1 MRLKL
6 ATRGLWDFGVR
17 TWEQKAMTET
27 LRGKTAL
34 ITGAS
39 SGLGADFARHL
50 AACGCQLVLVA
61 RRAERLRELQTE
73 ISTRHGVSVECVAMD
88 LVETDAP
95 QRLYDQLN
103 SMGRAIDVLINN
115 AGRGLYG
122 EFTTVPWESLHQMLE
137 LDIIAL
143 THLTRLFVADMV
155 KRESGYILLVAST
168 GAFQPTPT
176 YAAYSAAKSYV
187 LSLGEALH
195 YELRQTGVRCTVI
208 CPGVTR
214 TEFFDVAGQRM
225 TPYQRMTMMESSTV
239 ARIGIE
245 AMLRGR
251 SSVVAGRLNA
261 IFAWAT
267 RLLPR
272 QILTGLAARA
282 MRESPLDG
290 IERRIL

>member
-1 MRLKL
+1 
-6 ATRGLWDFGVR
+6 
-17 TWEQKAMTET
+17 MTEI

-73 ISTRHGVSVECVAMD
+73 ISSRHKVSIECVAMD
-88 LVETDAP
+88 LVECDAP

-103 SMGRAIDVLINN
+103 RMGRAVDVLVNN
-115 AGRGLYG
+115 AGQGLYG
-122 EFTTVPWESLHQMLE
+122 DFAQAPWESLHQMLA
-137 LDIIAL
+137 LDMVAL
-143 THLTRLFVADMV
+143 THLTRLFVVDMV
-155 KRESGYILLVAST
+155 KRQSGYILLVAST

-195 YELRQTGVRCTVI
+195 YELRQTGVQCKVL

-214 TEFFDVAGQRM
+214 TEFFGAAGQRV

-251 SSVVAGRLNA
+251 SSVVAGWFNA

-267 RLLPR
+267 RLMPR
-272 QILTGLAARA
+272 QMLAGLASQA
-282 MRESPLDG
+282 MRESPG
-290 IERRIL
+290 